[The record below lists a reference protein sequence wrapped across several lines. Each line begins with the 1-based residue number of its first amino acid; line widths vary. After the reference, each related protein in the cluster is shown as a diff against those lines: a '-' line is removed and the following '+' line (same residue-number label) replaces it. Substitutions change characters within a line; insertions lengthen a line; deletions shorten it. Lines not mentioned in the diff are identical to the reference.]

1 MSGSGVCGSG
11 KEEESADREGR
22 RGRAERGEKE
32 KGKRSEGE
40 RRGMPTGIAHMK
52 GPHAPG
58 AEADME
64 DEKPALAHWRG
75 RLDGFCSPTKGVDWV

>member
-1 MSGSGVCGSG
+1 MSGSGVCGSR
-11 KEEESADREGR
+11 KEEESADRGGR
-22 RGRAERGEKE
+22 REGAEIGETE
-32 KGKRSEGE
+32 KGKRSEGG

-64 DEKPALAHWRG
+64 DEQPALAHWRG
-75 RLDGFCSPTKGVDWV
+75 RLDGFCSPTKGVDKV